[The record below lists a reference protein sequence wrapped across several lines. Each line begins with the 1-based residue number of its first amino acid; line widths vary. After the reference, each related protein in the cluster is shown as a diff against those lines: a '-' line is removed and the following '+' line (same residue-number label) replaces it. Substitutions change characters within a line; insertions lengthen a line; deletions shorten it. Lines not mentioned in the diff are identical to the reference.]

1 MLRGEAL
8 FKALENEYPLCRKL
22 PFVKGKCSFET
33 FPHAITWHLRK
44 GNADASKKRKQRS
57 ALLSKAGI
65 DLSELT
71 NMDLLD
77 AALCALAAYHL
88 AIGRGCVSYGEQESG
103 LIIVPN

>member
-1 MLRGEAL
+1 MSG
-8 FKALENEYPLCRKL
+8 KAGNSTAYDIPTGWGRFENPAFGRTIGC
-22 PFVKGKCSFET
+22 
-33 FPHAITWHLRK
+33 
-44 GNADASKKRKQRS
+44 ASG

-88 AIGRGCVSYGEQESG
+88 AIGRDCVSYGEQESG
-103 LIIVPN
+103 LIIVPK